1 MKYNFQASDAVFA
14 GDCSVCAANMKKMW
28 CSYTCDPN
36 QGTFEYGIGTVASDY
51 NYNYTLVSFTVDPD
65 YACTIFNSCKKTSFI
80 SEASISSSIA
90 FLDFLGLNGKDT
102 AKSIIYF
109 YLDT

>member
-1 MKYNFQASDAVFA
+1 
-14 GDCSVCAANMKKMW
+14 MKKMW
-28 CSYTCDPN
+28 CSYTCDPDKTRFVKAL
-36 QGTFEYGIGTVASDY
+36 GTTPSPYG
-51 NYNYTLVSFTVDPD
+51 YNYTQSSFTVDPD

-102 AKSIIYF
+102 GKVIIYF
-109 YLDT
+109 YLDTVNSLN